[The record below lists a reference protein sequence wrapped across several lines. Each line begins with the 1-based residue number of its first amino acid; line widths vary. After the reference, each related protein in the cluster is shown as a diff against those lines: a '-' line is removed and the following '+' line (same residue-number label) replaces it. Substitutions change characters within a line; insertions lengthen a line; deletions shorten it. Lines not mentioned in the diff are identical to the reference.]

1 MMLSLRSFLVL
12 LLGVVGPVLAAL
24 DYRGA
29 DISSVIMLERQ
40 GRSFSNVA
48 GTVMP
53 LEQIL
58 AQAGVNSIRQR
69 IWVNPSDGNYNLDY
83 NVALARRVRAAGMSV
98 YLNLHFS
105 DT

>member
-1 MMLSLRSFLVL
+1 
-12 LLGVVGPVLAAL
+12 
-24 DYRGA
+24 
-29 DISSVIMLERQ
+29 
-40 GRSFSNVA
+40 
-48 GTVMP
+48 MP